1 MFVIQKRITTMT
13 NEQLDQLSMTTEVR
27 RAAKRTDNQA
37 RRSAKRIGFKA
48 IKAHHRRQGCNQGGY
63 MLINADGRDVTGRS
77 FTLSAQDVMEFC
89 KTWNNN

>member
-1 MFVIQKRITTMT
+1 
-13 NEQLDQLSMTTEVR
+13 
-27 RAAKRTDNQA
+27 
-37 RRSAKRIGFKA
+37 
-48 IKAHHRRQGCNQGGY
+48 